1 MDTTAFFSGSFEI
14 PTNGHMAIWAELL
27 NGFDNLVIGIG
38 ENPKKQENTKLFSAF
53 DSQEMIEEALQDW
66 ITAYEMRGING
77 RIFSTAE
84 KNAVLKYKSN
94 PRCIKI
100 YPYSASSVLAAKR
113 VNATHFVRSERITGD
128 HDSEMSLA
136 AANRLIDE
144 TAAAGLCYLTI
155 PLPRAELTFTSTSAA
170 KDFCGINQF
179 IAAGNLVSPSVHN
192 RMMQKYLA
200 PVFMELGYHKGLAK
214 KQCEETYSRLAKKY
228 ISRKY
233 HNFSHIAYCLNLLDN
248 YLPGYSEIRQNLMLG
263 FFFHD
268 EYQNYEPEAKNNN
281 AEILSAQSC
290 ADFIAG
296 SKYKKTNFGFLEL
309 IIGQRRPETASKE
322 ARIFADIDYAILGD
336 MYNYGTYAMQ
346 IRREYKQFNDDEF
359 RKGRIDFIESLLK
372 QPRIYQTDYFYKLRE
387 ENARINLQ
395 RELGW
400 WLVQEKFA

>member
-1 MDTTAFFSGSFEI
+1 M
-14 PTNGHMAIWAELL
+14 
-27 NGFDNLVIGIG
+27 
-38 ENPKKQENTKLFSAF
+38 
-53 DSQEMIEEALQDW
+53 
-66 ITAYEMRGING
+66 
-77 RIFSTAE
+77 
-84 KNAVLKYKSN
+84 
-94 PRCIKI
+94 
-100 YPYSASSVLAAKR
+100 
-113 VNATHFVRSERITGD
+113 
-128 HDSEMSLA
+128 
-136 AANRLIDE
+136 
-144 TAAAGLCYLTI
+144 
-155 PLPRAELTFTSTSAA
+155 
-170 KDFCGINQF
+170 
-179 IAAGNLVSPSVHN
+179 
-192 RMMQKYLA
+192 
-200 PVFMELGYHKGLAK
+200 
-214 KQCEETYSRLAKKY
+214 AKKY

-296 SKYKKTNFGFLEL
+296 SKYKKTNFDFLEL